1 MEATTL
7 VHMFQE
13 VVKNHADRT
22 ALMHKVAG
30 SYTGITYNEFA
41 KRVRHLSMGLA
52 SFGIKPGDRVALMSE
67 NRLNWPIVDLA
78 ILSIGATDVPLYPT
92 ITPPQI
98 KYILEDSESRIIFVS
113 KEDLLEKVLV
123 IRDDLPKLEK
133 IIYMDGQFSLKD
145 VISFEDVLIAG
156 EQYDQKNVGL
166 FERLVDT
173 VKSETLC
180 GIIYTSGTTG
190 NPKGVMLTHDNILSN
205 VKAAKSVMN
214 VDSSDL
220 FLSFLPLCHSF
231 ERMAG
236 QFLAIASGST
246 IAYAENMGTVANNLL
261 EVKPTLV
268 TSVPRLFEK
277 IYSKIIENA
286 QSNSPMKRKIFNWAV
301 GVGSKYMKAEFRGKI
316 SPYLKTQHKIATKLV
331 YNKIKE
337 KVGGRLRFFVS
348 GGAPLS
354 QQIAEFFYKVG
365 VLILEGYGLTESSP
379 VISVN
384 RENKF
389 RFGSV
394 GPAIP
399 DVEIKIEKDGEIL
412 SRGPNIMK
420 GYYKNPDATK
430 EAIDSGGLLHTGD
443 IGFIDEDGFLFITD
457 RKKNILVT
465 TGGKNVTPATIEN
478 LLITSPLIEQILV
491 LGDKQK
497 YLTAL
502 IVPNF
507 DSLKNYA
514 KENNI
519 KFESIEDLVQN
530 HEIRV
535 RVHKDIKELSA
546 NLARFE
552 QIQKFTLLPKEFT
565 IESGELT
572 PSLKIKR
579 KVVEQKYA
587 DIINKMYKIN

>member
-1 MEATTL
+1 MESKTL
-7 VHMFQE
+7 VHMFQDA
-13 VVKNHADRT
+13 VTNHGDKM
-22 ALMHKVAG
+22 ALMHKVSG

-41 KRVRHLSMGLA
+41 SRVRQLSMGLLHLGMK
-52 SFGIKPGDRVALMSE
+52 SGDRIALMAE
-67 NRLNWPIVDLA
+67 NRLNWPIVDFG
-78 ILSIGATDVPLYPT
+78 ILSIGATNVPIYPT

-98 KYILEDSESRIIFVS
+98 KYILDDSESKIIFVS
-113 KEDLLEKVLV
+113 TKDLLEKVLV
-123 IRDDLPKLEK
+123 IRDELPQLEK
-133 IIYMDGQFSLKD
+133 IIYMEGHFSIENVL
-145 VISFEDVLIAG
+145 SFDELLSAG
-156 EQYDQKNVGL
+156 EQYDRENPGL
-166 FERLVDT
+166 FERLVDEVT
-173 VKSETLC
+173 PETLC

-190 NPKGVMLTHDNILSN
+190 NPKGVMLTHKNILSN
-205 VKAAKSVMN
+205 VKASKSVLR
-214 VDSSDL
+214 VDSTDI

-236 QFLAIASGST
+236 QFLAIGSGAT
-246 IAYAENMGTVANNLL
+246 IAFAENIGTVANNLL

-277 IYSKIIENA
+277 IYSRIIENA
-286 QSNSPMKRKIFNWAV
+286 QSNSPIKRKIFNWAV
-301 GVGSKYMKAEFRGKI
+301 NVGGKHMKSEFRGKI
-316 SPYLKTQHKIATKLV
+316 SPLLKMQHKIANKLV
-331 YNKIKE
+331 YSTIKE
-337 KVGGRLRFFVS
+337 RVGGRLRFFVS

-384 RENKF
+384 LENKF

-399 DVEIKIEKDGEIL
+399 GVEIKIEKDGEIL
-412 SRGPNIMK
+412 SRGPNIMN
-420 GYYKNPDATK
+420 GYYKNPAATK
-430 EAIDSGGLLHTGD
+430 EAIDSEGWLHTGD

-465 TGGKNVTPATIEN
+465 TGGKNVTPASIEN
-478 LLITSPLIEQILV
+478 LLITSPFIEQVMV
-491 LGDKQK
+491 LGDRQK
-497 YLTAL
+497 FLTAL

-514 KENNI
+514 RENNI
-519 KFESIEDLVQN
+519 EFETIEDLVQI
-530 HEIRV
+530 HEVRKRV
-535 RVHKDIKELSA
+535 DRDIKELSK

-552 QIQKFTLLPKEFT
+552 QIQKFTLLPKEFS
-565 IESGELT
+565 IEDGELT

-579 KVVEQKYA
+579 KVIEQKYA
-587 DIINKMYKIN
+587 DIIRKMY